1 MGKLDEPYHQNMS
14 DEHIKHRD
22 GQDHPHRGAFRSP
35 TLDHVR
41 QVGNVLELDGGQIVL
56 PDVIGFCRGVE
67 RALEMLDNAVESH
80 RAAGTQLFLLGEII
94 HNPWVNEYFQKR
106 GVTVLPARQSRES
119 EKYIKPDDC
128 AVVPAFGVPL
138 GIQRRLEQIGCEVVD
153 TTCGDVRRLWKWAH
167 QAAVDGHGVLIF
179 GRATHDE
186 THVTKSRLADIG
198 GKYVVA
204 GDLEQVRAFGKL
216 ITGQAP
222 VERFREVFGSEATN
236 SDSLSDF
243 ERLAQVSQTTMLY
256 NETLEVRDILTDA
269 FGRRFGDEAAA
280 ERLCF
285 QPTVCRATQA
295 RQTAAVEMCRTGCDL
310 VIVVGGFGSS
320 NTRHLFEL
328 ACDYAPSYFI
338 ETVDNI
344 ISADELVTYD
354 FKASQPTVARNWLPA
369 ERPLRIGMLAG
380 ASSPEIVLGEVLE
393 KLAELLG

>member
-1 MGKLDEPYHQNMS
+1 MA
-14 DEHIKHRD
+14 DEHISNRD
-22 GQDHPHRGAFRSP
+22 DSDHSEGRAFRSP
-35 TLDHVR
+35 ALESVR
-41 QVGNVLELDGGQIVL
+41 QAGNVLTLDGGQIVL
-56 PDVIGFCRGVE
+56 PDVFGFCRGVE
-67 RALEMLDNAVESH
+67 RALEMLDLAVESH

-94 HNPWVNEYFQKR
+94 HNPWVNRYFQNR
-106 GVTVLPARQSRES
+106 GVTALSSLQSHEP

-138 GIQRRLEQIGCEVVD
+138 AIQRRLEQIGCEVVD

-186 THVTKSRLADIG
+186 TLVTKSRLGDIG

-204 GDLEQVRAFGKL
+204 GNLQQVRVFGQLITAQAGTEQFREAFG
-216 ITGQAP
+216 P
-222 VERFREVFGSEATN
+222 EATN
-236 SDSLSDF
+236 SESLCDF

-256 NETLEVRDILTDA
+256 SETLQVRDILTEA
-269 FGRRFGDEAAA
+269 FAGRFGDDATS

-295 RQTAAVEMCRTGCDL
+295 RQTAAVEMCRRTDCDL

-344 ISADELVTYD
+344 ISADELSTFD
-354 FKASQPTVARNWLPA
+354 FKTDRPIIASNWLPP

-393 KLAELLG
+393 RLAELLG